1 LSKILERCSG
11 QEVIGKGGDGRDALR
26 QAELLHAGV
35 AILDIGIPLMNDIEA
50 TADRPPM
57 ADIRTLIPNIH

>member
-1 LSKILERCSG
+1 
-11 QEVIGKGGDGRDALR
+11 VIGKGGDGRDALR

-57 ADIRTLIPNIH
+57 ADIRTLIPNMH